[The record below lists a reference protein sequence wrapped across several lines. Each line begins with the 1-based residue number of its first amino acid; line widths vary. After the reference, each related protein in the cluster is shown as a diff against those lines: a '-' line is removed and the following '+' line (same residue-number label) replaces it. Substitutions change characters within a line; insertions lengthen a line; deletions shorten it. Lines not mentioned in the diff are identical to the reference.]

1 MQAQLLAIEADKA
14 EARAGS
20 ILSGLGFSVEMQRGP
35 TKELSGGWRMRLAL
49 AGALFAAP
57 DLLLLDEPTNML
69 DLKAVLWLEMFLEKW
84 PNALLTVSHD
94 RTFLDNV
101 RKVCVYSPVISWN
114 CFSNYLMQAHS
125 IFLKYWTLFFGK
137 CRV

>member
-1 MQAQLLAIEADKA
+1 MTLQEVQAQLLAIESDKA
-14 EARAGS
+14 HARAGS
-20 ILSGLGFSVEMQRGP
+20 ILSGLGFSLQMQRGP

-84 PNALLTVSHD
+84 TNAMLVVSHD

-101 RKVCVYSPVISWN
+101 RIDTDSVISK
-114 CFSNYLMQAHS
+114 L
-125 IFLKYWTLFFGK
+125 
-137 CRV
+137 